1 MRKKKNEEK
10 DFEQKLSEVE
20 FPECDDG
27 HSKREKEI
35 IDLLKQI
42 VNEYVRTSHVLT
54 NQNEQVIQLL
64 TKLKERFIL
73 AKKGIVTKVLQSIK
87 VL

>member
-10 DFEQKLSEVE
+10 DFEQKLSEIE

-27 HSKREKEI
+27 HSKREKETI
-35 IDLLKQI
+35 HLLKQI

-54 NQNEQVIQLL
+54 NQNKQVIQLL
-64 TKLKERFIL
+64 TEELT
-73 AKKGIVTKVLQSIK
+73 AIK
-87 VL
+87 VELSKKMDVK

>member
-27 HSKREKEI
+27 QSKREKEI

-54 NQNEQVIQLL
+54 KKVTL
-64 TKLKERFIL
+64 TI
-73 AKKGIVTKVLQSIK
+73 TM
-87 VL
+87 

>member
-10 DFEQKLSEVE
+10 DFEQKLAEVE
-20 FPECDDG
+20 FPDCDDG
-27 HSKREKEI
+27 QSKRENEM

-42 VNEYVRTSHVLT
+42 V

-64 TKLKERFIL
+64 TKLKERF
-73 AKKGIVTKVLQSIK
+73 V
-87 VL
+87 

>member
-1 MRKKKNEEK
+1 MFLLKGDIDHNNVRGIFMRKKKNEEK

-27 HSKREKEI
+27 HSKREKETI
-35 IDLLKQI
+35 VLLKQI
-42 VNEYVRTSHVLT
+42 V

-64 TKLKERFIL
+64 TKLKERFI
-73 AKKGIVTKVLQSIK
+73 
-87 VL
+87 

>member
-27 HSKREKEI
+27 HSKREKETI
-35 IDLLKQI
+35 HLLKQI
-42 VNEYVRTSHVLT
+42 VN
-54 NQNEQVIQLL
+54 QNKQVIQLL
-64 TKLKERFIL
+64 TEELTAIKVEL
-73 AKKGIVTKVLQSIK
+73 AKKADMNNK
-87 VL
+87 

>member
-10 DFEQKLSEVE
+10 DFEQKLSEIE

-27 HSKREKEI
+27 HSKREKETI
-35 IDLLKQI
+35 NLLKQI
-42 VNEYVRTSHVLT
+42 V

-64 TKLKERFIL
+64 TKLKERFI
-73 AKKGIVTKVLQSIK
+73 
-87 VL
+87 